1 MTKASGTFEVDLKPQ
16 VLSDPEAD
24 ASLGRLSIAKQF
36 HGDLEGTS
44 KGEMLS
50 ARTSVENSAGYVA
63 IEKFTGTLHGRQ
75 GTFVLQHSSTMTRGE
90 GEQNITVVPDSG
102 TGELVGLKGQ
112 MTIEVSGGEHGY
124 TFEYSLGEEKNA

>member
-24 ASLGRLSIAKQF
+24 AGLGRLSIAKQF

-44 KGEMLS
+44 RGEMLS
-50 ARTSVENSAGYVA
+50 ARTSIENSAGYVA
-63 IEKFTGTLHGRQ
+63 IEKFMGTLHGRQ
-75 GTFVLQHSSTMTRGE
+75 GTFVLQHSSTMNRGE

-102 TGELVGLKGQ
+102 TGELVGLKGR
-112 MTIEVSGGEHGY
+112 MTIEVSGGEHKY
-124 TFEYSLGEEKNA
+124 VLEYSLGES

>member
-16 VLSDPEAD
+16 ALADGEAD
-24 ASLGRLSIAKQF
+24 AALGRLSIVKQF

-63 IEKFTGTLHGRQ
+63 IEKVTGTLHGRR
-75 GTFVLQHSSTMTRGE
+75 GTFVLQHSSTMNRGE
-90 GEQNITVVPDSG
+90 AEQDITVVPDSG
-102 TGELVGLKGQ
+102 MGELVGLKGRI
-112 MTIEVSGGEHGY
+112 TIDVSGGEHGY
-124 TFEYSLGEEKNA
+124 VLEYSLGES